1 MTQRFE
7 CCSPFFSE
15 KIFYVLLCRREIL
28 ISPVLFTF
36 QFGRARVSF
45 IESNPTVIQCVKL
58 ARSERHTELTFQDN
72 SLAVI
77 TVCRARHELL
87 EMIYFSLHSYYP
99 PRDLSDW
106 IYGERCSLNV
116 SF

>member
-1 MTQRFE
+1 MIQRFD
-7 CCSPFFSE
+7 CCSPFSSE
-15 KIFYVLLCRREIL
+15 KILYVLLCRREIR

-36 QFGRARVSF
+36 QFGRARGSF
-45 IESNPTVIQCVKL
+45 IESNPVVIQRIKL
-58 ARSERHTELTFQDN
+58 SRSKRHTELTFQDN
-72 SLAVI
+72 SAAVI
-77 TVCRARHELL
+77 TVCHARHELL
-87 EMIYFSLHSYYP
+87 EMICFSLHSYYP